1 MPKNNSIKSVLIIGS
16 GPIIIGQACEFD
28 YAGSQA
34 ALSLKDE
41 GIEVSIINSNPA
53 TIMTDKVIADHVY
66 LLPLTPESIEQ
77 ILQERHI
84 DAVLPTMGGQT
95 ALNLCIAVAERG
107 IWEKYGVKIVGVDLA
122 AIEKTENR
130 EAFRQLMVDIGVGV
144 ATSKIANSFL
154 EGKEAAQEIGYP
166 LVIRPS
172 YTLGGK
178 GAGFVHRKEDFD
190 LALSRGL
197 QASPTHEVLVEQAVL
212 GWKEYELEL
221 LRDNNDNVI
230 IICSIENF
238 DPMGIH
244 TGDSITVAPAMTLS
258 DRCYQEMRN
267 QAIKMMRAIGNFAGG
282 CNVQFSVNPADESI
296 IAIEINPRVSRSS
309 ALASKATGYPIAKIA
324 AKLAIGYN
332 LDEIENQIT
341 KTTSA
346 YFEPTLD
353 YVIVKIPRWNFD
365 KFKGANRELGLTM
378 KSVGE
383 VMGIGRSFIEALQ
396 KACQSLEI
404 GRAGLGADGRQSRN
418 LDEIMHSLEHPSWDR
433 LFHIYDA
440 MSLGVPVESIRKA
453 TKIDRWFL
461 NQIFELVGL
470 DTELRRY
477 SLNNIPREFL
487 FNLKQKGFSDAQIAY
502 ILGNVTEED
511 VYQRRKALGMH
522 RVYKMVDTCAAE
534 FQAKTPYFYSTYEGE
549 NESIVSD
556 KPKIIVLG
564 SGPNRIGQGIEFDYS
579 CVHGLLAAK
588 ETGFEAIM
596 INCNPETVS
605 TDFNMA
611 DKLYFE
617 PVFWEHVRE
626 IIELEKPVGVIV
638 QLGGQTAL
646 KMAEKLHEH
655 GIKIIGTSYD
665 NMDIAEDRGRF
676 SDLLKDL
683 DIPYPKY
690 GVAESAE
697 EALVVAHEVGYPVL
711 VRPSYVLGG
720 QGMSIVINDEDLE
733 KAVVNLLKNL
743 PGNRVLI
750 DHFLDRAA
758 EAESDSINDG
768 EDVHIIGLMEH
779 IEPAGIHS
787 GDSYAV
793 LPPFDL
799 SDSVIKQM
807 EEHTIKIAH
816 ALNVRGLLNIQFA
829 IKNDKVY
836 VIEANPRASRTVPFI
851 AKAYDVPYINIAAK
865 VMLGTHKLKDF
876 NIERKLKGYAIKEPV
891 FSFDKFPEVEK
902 QLGPEMK
909 STGEAIRF
917 IPDLQDPYFRH
928 LYKEKSMYLSK

>member
-1 MPKNNSIKSVLIIGS
+1 MPLDTSIQSILIIGS

-41 GIEVSIINSNPA
+41 GIKVSIINSNPA

-66 LLPLTPESIEQ
+66 LLPLNCESIEQ
-77 ILQERHI
+77 ILNEQKI

-95 ALNLCIAVAERG
+95 ALNLCKEAEERG
-107 IWEKYGVKIVGVDLA
+107 IWEKYGVRIIGVDID

-130 EAFRQLMVDIGVGV
+130 EEFRKLMVEIGVGV
-144 ATSKIANSFL
+144 APSKIANSFL
-154 EGKEAAQEIGYP
+154 EGKEAAQLIGYP

-172 YTLGGK
+172 YTLGGS
-178 GAGFVHRKEDFD
+178 GGGFVHRKEDFD
-190 LALSRGL
+190 QALSRGL
-197 QASPTHEVLVEQAVL
+197 QASPTHEVLVEKAVL
-212 GWKEYELEL
+212 GWKEFELEL
-221 LRDNNDNVI
+221 LRDGNDNVI
-230 IICSIENF
+230 IICVIENF

-258 DRCYQEMRN
+258 DRCYQDMRN
-267 QAIKMMRAIGNFAGG
+267 QAIHMMRSIGNFAGG
-282 CNVQFSVNPADESI
+282 CNVQFSVDPVTEDI

-324 AKLAIGYN
+324 SKLAIGYN

-365 KFKGANRELGLTM
+365 KFKGANTELGLQM

-383 VMGIGRSFIEALQ
+383 VMAIGRTFIEALQ
-396 KACQSLEI
+396 KACQSLETN
-404 GRAGLGADGRQSRN
+404 RLGLGADGRQSRN
-418 LDEIMHSLEHPSWDR
+418 LEEIMHSLEHPSWDR
-433 LFHIYDA
+433 LFHVKDA
-440 MSLGVPVESIRKA
+440 MSLGVPLESIRKI
-453 TKIDRWFL
+453 THIDKWFL
-461 NQIFELVGL
+461 VQILELVNL
-470 DTELRRY
+470 EAELKRY
-477 SLNNIPREFL
+477 SLNNIPADF
-487 FNLKQKGFSDAQIAY
+487 FKTLKQKGYADAQIAWL
-502 ILGNVTEED
+502 LGNVTEDE
-511 VYQRRKALGMH
+511 VYDRRKELGIN

-534 FQAKTPYFYSTYEGE
+534 FPAQTPYYYSTFEDE
-549 NESIVSD
+549 NESVVSD
-556 KPKIIVLG
+556 KKKIIVLG

-611 DKLYFE
+611 NKLYFE

-626 IIELEKPVGVIV
+626 IIELEKPEGVIV

-646 KMAEKLHEH
+646 KMAQKLHEK
-655 GIKIIGTSYD
+655 GIKIIGSSFD
-665 NMDIAEDRGRF
+665 SMDIAEDRGRF
-676 SDLLKDL
+676 SDLLKEM
-683 DIPYPKY
+683 DIPYPLY

-697 EALVVAHEVGYPVL
+697 EAIEVAHKVGYPVL

-733 KAVVNLLKNL
+733 KAVVKLLRNL

-750 DHFLDRAA
+750 DHFLDRAE
-758 EAESDSINDG
+758 EAESDSISDG
-768 EDVHIIGLMEH
+768 DDCHIIGMMEH

-793 LPPFDL
+793 LPPFNLSKKVTDL
-799 SDSVIKQM
+799 M
-807 EEHTIKIAH
+807 EEYTKRIAK

-829 IKNDKVY
+829 IKDEKVY

-851 AKAYDVPYINIAAK
+851 AKAYDVPYINIATK
-865 VMLGTHKLKDF
+865 IMLGTNKLKDF
-876 NIERKLKGYAIKEPV
+876 TIVRKLEGYAIKEPV
-891 FSFDKFPEVEK
+891 FSFDKFPEVKKE
-902 QLGPEMK
+902 LGPEMK

-917 IPDLQDPYFRH
+917 IRDLEDPYFRH